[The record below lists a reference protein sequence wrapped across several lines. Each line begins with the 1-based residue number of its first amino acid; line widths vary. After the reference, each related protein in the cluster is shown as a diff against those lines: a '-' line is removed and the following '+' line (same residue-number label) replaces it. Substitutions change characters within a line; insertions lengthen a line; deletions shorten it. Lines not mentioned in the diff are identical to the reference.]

1 MPITP
6 RALVLRDERSNCL
19 PSHRLGMTIV
29 WEGSIIGGDMEIQ
42 SGSSSRL
49 FGPPR
54 ERNLSK
60 LPWWAFTLVALGLLS
75 SYLIASNRNY
85 LETFNYL
92 KWGVVVTLR
101 ITLTAFPIATII
113 GLIVGLSRS
122 SKNVILYNIATI
134 YVEIVRGIPLI
145 VLIIYVAFGLMPVVT
160 STTNQIGTW
169 GLGWASHSILKGL
182 FQSLAKF
189 SIRDISNELRADIA
203 LAFGYGA
210 FEAEIFR
217 AGIQSIGRGQMEA
230 ARSLGM
236 SYIQSMRYIILPQA
250 IRRVLPPLG
259 NDFIALLKDSSLV
272 TVLAVN
278 ELTQLGRLRR
288 ASTFRALEAFNV
300 VAFLYLSMT
309 LLLSAGV
316 RLLERIFKYEE

>member
-1 MPITP
+1 MQIQ
-6 RALVLRDERSNCL
+6 N
-19 PSHRLGMTIV
+19 
-29 WEGSIIGGDMEIQ
+29 GSG
-42 SGSSSRL
+42 SRL

-60 LPWWAFTLVALGLLS
+60 LPWWAFTLVALGLLIS
-75 SYLIASNRNY
+75 ILITANQHYR
-85 LETFNYL
+85 ETFGYL
-92 KWGVVVTLR
+92 KSGVIVTLR

-113 GLIVGLSRS
+113 GLFAGLCRS
-122 SKNVILYNIATI
+122 SKNVVLYNLATI

-145 VLIIYVAFGLMPVVT
+145 VIILYVAFGLMPVVRDLA
-160 STTNQIGTW
+160 NQIGVW
-169 GLGWASHSILKGL
+169 GLGWASHSILAGL
-182 FQSLAKF
+182 FTSLANF

-210 FEAEIFR
+210 FEAEVFR

-236 SYIQSMRYIILPQA
+236 SYVQAMRYIILPQA

-278 ELTQLGRLRR
+278 ELTQLGRIRR
-288 ASTFRALEAFNV
+288 ASTFRVLETFNV

-309 LLLSAGV
+309 LVLSAGV
-316 RLLERIFKYEE
+316 RLLEKAFKYEE

>member
-1 MPITP
+1 
-6 RALVLRDERSNCL
+6 
-19 PSHRLGMTIV
+19 
-29 WEGSIIGGDMEIQ
+29 MEIQ
-42 SGSSSRL
+42 NGSGSRL

-60 LPWWAFTLVALGLLS
+60 LPWWALFLVTMGLFITI
-75 SYLIASNRNY
+75 LISENQHYR
-85 LETFNYL
+85 ETFTYL
-92 KWGVVVTLR
+92 KDGIIVTLR

-113 GLIVGLSRS
+113 GLFAGLARA
-122 SKNVILYNIATI
+122 SKKAIPYNLATI

-145 VLIIYVAFGLMPVVT
+145 VIILYVAFGLMPVVRDLA
-160 STTNQIGTW
+160 NKIGIW
-169 GLGWASHSILKGL
+169 GLGWGGQYFFAGL
-182 FQSLAKF
+182 FNSLANF

-210 FEAEIFR
+210 FEAEVFR

-236 SYIQSMRYIILPQA
+236 SYVQAMRYIILPQA

-278 ELTQLGRLRR
+278 ELTQLSRMRR
-288 ASTFRALEAFNV
+288 ASTFRVLETFNV

-309 LLLSAGV
+309 LVLSAGV
-316 RLLERIFKYEE
+316 RLLERAFKYEE